1 MILSVNSTH
10 DLVAYAAGCVVVLYN
25 HKLDKQVGLLCSA
38 TLNKAPNSGDGI
50 MSASGPGSHH
60 SGMLGPGGS
69 GVGTSRGIAS
79 LGSSPRAMAG
89 TQWMNNPMAS
99 ANINPLAGLAPMSL
113 GEPSSSFGAS
123 NPSSNKNVKPKPI
136 SCLSFSTDGQFL
148 AIGEVQYSSHTITC
162 NSFYFYADAHLGFK
176 DKGASFSNW

>member
-38 TLNKAPNSGDGI
+38 TLNKAPTSGDGI
-50 MSASGPGSHH
+50 MSASGSGSSH

-113 GEPSSSFGAS
+113 AEPSSSFGAS

-136 SCLSFSTDGQFL
+136 SCLSFSPDGQFL
-148 AIGEVQYSSHTITC
+148 AIGEVQYSSLTIGC
-162 NSFYFYADAHLGFK
+162 NFFHFHVNDHLGFK
-176 DKGASFSNW
+176 DKEVSFSNW

>member
-38 TLNKAPNSGDGI
+38 TLNKAPSSSSGDGI

-69 GVGTSRGIAS
+69 GVGSSRGIAS
-79 LGSSPRAMAG
+79 LGGSPRAMAG
-89 TQWMNNPMAS
+89 SQWMNHPMAS

-113 GEPSSSFGAS
+113 AEPSSSFGAS

-136 SCLSFSTDGQFL
+136 SCLSFSPDGQFL
-148 AIGEVQYSSHTITC
+148 AIGEVHLAHHYLHLHLFQ
-162 NSFYFYADAHLGFK
+162 ADALCVLDNK
-176 DKGASFSNW
+176 SDISN